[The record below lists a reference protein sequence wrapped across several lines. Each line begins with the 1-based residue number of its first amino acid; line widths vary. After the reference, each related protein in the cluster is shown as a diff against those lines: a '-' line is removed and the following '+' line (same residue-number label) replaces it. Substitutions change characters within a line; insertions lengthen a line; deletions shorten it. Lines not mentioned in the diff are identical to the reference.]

1 LAARALAGAA
11 ALLAVAVLS
20 GCGGDEERMIDWDF
34 SEGRAVPE
42 EDLAKP
48 DLSANEITPVES
60 VRIRLPGG
68 KLFEAG
74 DEINRVAV
82 DRDLGDRDRLALV
95 QVMTQPE
102 TAEDAYEHA
111 VRWAEQFD
119 LPLEP
124 LEAWQQRGDPT
135 AAALSAD
142 PEATLGPGGPV
153 PAVKL
158 LNSFNDD
165 RPTIAALELAW
176 PGGSP

>member
-11 ALLAVAVLS
+11 ALLAAAAIT
-20 GCGGDEERMIDWDF
+20 GCGGDEERVIDWDF

-42 EDLAKP
+42 EDLDKP

-68 KLFEAG
+68 KIFEAG
-74 DEINRVAV
+74 DEVNRVAV
-82 DRDLGDRDRLALV
+82 DRDLSDRDRLALV
-95 QVMTQPE
+95 QVMSQPE
-102 TAEDAYEHA
+102 TAEAAYELA

-124 LEAWQQRGDPT
+124 LEAWKRDGDGT
-135 AAALSAD
+135 ARALSAD
-142 PEATLGPGGPV
+142 PDATLGPEGPV

-158 LNSFNDD
+158 LYSFEDD

-176 PGGSP
+176 LGTER